1 VLVLQRH
8 EDEAILIPQ
17 LDIEIVVV
25 SIRGNKVRLGI
36 LAPDHID
43 IYREEVWEAMDRHDF
58 NNQAGDDD
66 NGTEDHQG

>member
-25 SIRGNKVRLGI
+25 SIRGNKVRIGI

-43 IYREEVWEAMDRHDF
+43 IYREEVWEAMDRHEL
-58 NNQAGDDD
+58 NNQEGDD